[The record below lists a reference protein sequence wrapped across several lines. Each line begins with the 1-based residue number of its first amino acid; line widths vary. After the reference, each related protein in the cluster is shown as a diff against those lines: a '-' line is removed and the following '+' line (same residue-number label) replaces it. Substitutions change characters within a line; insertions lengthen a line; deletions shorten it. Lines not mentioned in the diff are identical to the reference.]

1 MTEIHEPSITTP
13 NMLLPTYSVPA
24 AAKKLDRSIKWIN
37 KISLKNNVG
46 HMEGRQRRL
55 THRDLSTLTKL
66 RDGTVRGRPRTTK

>member
-1 MTEIHEPSITTP
+1 MTEIQKPSITTP

-37 KISLKNNVG
+37 KISLQHNVG

-55 THRDLSTLTKL
+55 THRDLYTLTKL
-66 RDGTVRGRPRTTK
+66 RDGTVRGRPRTAK